1 MGKSLGSLAA
11 FAISFALTFNKL
23 PEAYEK
29 IIAWLA
35 PVLGKILRVT
45 FSSLYLLFGDP
56 LTDYYLLITWIVAAF
71 IGGIVARKMS
81 SGIIAAISAYLYNF
95 ALLGFCAFE
104 LFQSF
109 GTLGGFETLPPF
121 PPGTSIADLLTAPLI
136 GGIISTLIGGMI
148 SGGGTQDLN
157 AIASLIMSI
166 ILPKLAKN
174 LILVAI
180 FGAIGGY
187 IRSKFTSKK

>member
-1 MGKSLGSLAA
+1 MGKGLGSLAA
-11 FAISFALTFNKL
+11 FAISFALTFNRL

-29 IIAWLA
+29 IVAWLA

-56 LTDYYLLITWIVAAF
+56 LTDHYLLVTWVAAGF
-71 IGGIVARKMS
+71 IAGLLAKKIG
-81 SGIIAAISAYLYNF
+81 SGIIAAASAYLYNF
-95 ALLGFCAFE
+95 PLLGFCAFK
-104 LFQSF
+104 LFESF
-109 GTLGGFETLPPF
+109 GTMGGFETLPPF

-136 GGIISTLIGGMI
+136 GEIISALMSGMI
-148 SGGGTQDLN
+148 SGGPLDFN
-157 AIASLIMSI
+157 AIISLVTSI
-166 ILPKLAKN
+166 ILPKLVKN

-187 IRSKFTSKK
+187 IRSKFTSEK